1 MHKVKVSWDQW
12 VGGGWQRRSRE
23 FWGLWAIVDARA
35 FCNDELLTADVWV
48 INIQMEFTG
57 LADGHRAIMGG
68 A

>member
-23 FWGLWAIVDARA
+23 FWGLWAIQDARA
-35 FCNDELLTADVWV
+35 FCNDELYTWAWV
-48 INIQMEFTG
+48 INIQLDFMG
-57 LADGHRAIMGG
+57 LPNGDRAAMGG